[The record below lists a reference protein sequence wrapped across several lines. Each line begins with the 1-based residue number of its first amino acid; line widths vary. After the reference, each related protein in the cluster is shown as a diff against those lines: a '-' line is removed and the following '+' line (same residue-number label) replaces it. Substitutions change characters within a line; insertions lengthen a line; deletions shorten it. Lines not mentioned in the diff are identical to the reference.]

1 MLKRTF
7 DILLSVFAIFLLF
20 PLFLLVSFLIVID
33 SGFPIF
39 FLQKRIGRG
48 AKEFNII
55 KFRTMKTNNE
65 NITITVSDDSR
76 ITRFGKYLRKT
87 KIDELPEILN
97 VLFGQMSFVGPRPD
111 VKGYADKVKCPT
123 LLATGEFD
131 PLCPLEDAVEVYED
145 LTCKKELWVIED
157 QFHPLWGI
165 PNLGK
170 LDCHHYIMDWL
181 QRALIDGKTNDKRIA
196 YVSNK
201 GDGPF
206 GDCEWTPTIKPGEA
220 YF

>member
-7 DILLSVFAIFLLF
+7 DMLLSVFAIFLLF
-20 PLFLLVSFLIVID
+20 PFFLLVSFLIVID

-76 ITRFGKYLRKT
+76 ITRIGKYLRKT

-111 VKGYADKVKCPT
+111 VKGYADKLKGANRKILALRPGITGPASLKYYNEEYILSQKSNPKKYNDEVIFPDKVKINMDYFHNRSFF
-123 LLATGEFD
+123 LDLKIIFATIF
-131 PLCPLEDAVEVYED
+131 
-145 LTCKKELWVIED
+145 
-157 QFHPLWGI
+157 
-165 PNLGK
+165 
-170 LDCHHYIMDWL
+170 
-181 QRALIDGKTNDKRIA
+181 RI
-196 YVSNK
+196 
-201 GDGPF
+201 F
-206 GDCEWTPTIKPGEA
+206 
-220 YF
+220 

>member
-7 DILLSVFAIFLLF
+7 DIMLSVFAIFLLF

-33 SGFPIF
+33 SGFQIF

-55 KFRTMKTNNE
+55 KFRTMKKNNE

-76 ITRFGKYLRKT
+76 ITRIGKYLRKT

-111 VKGYADKVKCPT
+111 VKGYADKLKGANRKILALRPGITGPASLKYYNEEYILSQKSNPKKYNDEVIFPDKVKINMHYFHNRSFF
-123 LLATGEFD
+123 LDLKIIFATIFR
-131 PLCPLEDAVEVYED
+131 V
-145 LTCKKELWVIED
+145 
-157 QFHPLWGI
+157 F
-165 PNLGK
+165 
-170 LDCHHYIMDWL
+170 
-181 QRALIDGKTNDKRIA
+181 
-196 YVSNK
+196 
-201 GDGPF
+201 
-206 GDCEWTPTIKPGEA
+206 
-220 YF
+220 

>member
-1 MLKRTF
+1 MILKRTF
-7 DILLSVFAIFLLF
+7 DIVLSIFAIFLLF
-20 PLFLLVSFLIVID
+20 PSILVVSFLIVID

-76 ITRFGKYLRKT
+76 ITRIGKYLRKT

-111 VKGYADKVKCPT
+111 VKGYADKLKGANRKILALRPGITGPASLKYYNEEYILSKKSNPKKYNDEVIFPDKVKINMDYFHNRSFF
-123 LLATGEFD
+123 LDLKIIFATIF
-131 PLCPLEDAVEVYED
+131 
-145 LTCKKELWVIED
+145 
-157 QFHPLWGI
+157 
-165 PNLGK
+165 
-170 LDCHHYIMDWL
+170 
-181 QRALIDGKTNDKRIA
+181 RI
-196 YVSNK
+196 
-201 GDGPF
+201 F
-206 GDCEWTPTIKPGEA
+206 
-220 YF
+220 

>member
-20 PLFLLVSFLIVID
+20 PFFLVVSFLIVID

-39 FLQKRIGRG
+39 FLQKRIGRD

-55 KFRTMKTNNE
+55 KFRTMKKNNE

-76 ITRFGKYLRKT
+76 ITRIGKYLRKT

-111 VKGYADKVKCPT
+111 VKGYADKLKGANRKILALRPGITGPASLKYYNEEYILSQKSNPKKYNDEVIFPDKVKINMDYFHNRSFF
-123 LLATGEFD
+123 LDLKIIFATIF
-131 PLCPLEDAVEVYED
+131 
-145 LTCKKELWVIED
+145 
-157 QFHPLWGI
+157 
-165 PNLGK
+165 
-170 LDCHHYIMDWL
+170 
-181 QRALIDGKTNDKRIA
+181 RI
-196 YVSNK
+196 
-201 GDGPF
+201 F
-206 GDCEWTPTIKPGEA
+206 
-220 YF
+220 

>member
-1 MLKRTF
+1 MMLKRTF

-20 PLFLLVSFLIVID
+20 PLFLLASFLIVID

-76 ITRFGKYLRKT
+76 ITRIGKYLRKT

-111 VKGYADKVKCPT
+111 VKGYADKLKGANRKILALRPGITGPASLKYYNEEYILSQKSNPKKYNDEVIFPDKVKINMHYFHNRSFF
-123 LLATGEFD
+123 LDLKIIFATIFR
-131 PLCPLEDAVEVYED
+131 V
-145 LTCKKELWVIED
+145 
-157 QFHPLWGI
+157 F
-165 PNLGK
+165 
-170 LDCHHYIMDWL
+170 
-181 QRALIDGKTNDKRIA
+181 
-196 YVSNK
+196 
-201 GDGPF
+201 
-206 GDCEWTPTIKPGEA
+206 
-220 YF
+220 

>member
-20 PLFLLVSFLIVID
+20 PFFVLVSLLIVID

-65 NITITVSDDSR
+65 NITITVSDDVR
-76 ITRFGKYLRKT
+76 ITRIGKYLRKT

-111 VKGYADKVKCPT
+111 VKGYADKLKGANRKILDLRPGITGPASLKYYNEEYILSQKSNPKKYNDEVIFPDKVKINMDYFHNRSFF
-123 LLATGEFD
+123 LDLKIIFATIF
-131 PLCPLEDAVEVYED
+131 
-145 LTCKKELWVIED
+145 
-157 QFHPLWGI
+157 
-165 PNLGK
+165 
-170 LDCHHYIMDWL
+170 
-181 QRALIDGKTNDKRIA
+181 RI
-196 YVSNK
+196 
-201 GDGPF
+201 F
-206 GDCEWTPTIKPGEA
+206 
-220 YF
+220 

>member
-7 DILLSVFAIFLLF
+7 DILLSIFAIFLLF
-20 PLFLLVSFLIVID
+20 PFFLLVSFIIVID

-76 ITRFGKYLRKT
+76 ITRIGKYLRKT

-111 VKGYADKVKCPT
+111 VKGYADKLKGANRKILALRPGITGPASLKYYNEEYILSQKSNPKKYNDEVIFPDKVKINMHYFHNRSFF
-123 LLATGEFD
+123 LDLKIIFATIF
-131 PLCPLEDAVEVYED
+131 
-145 LTCKKELWVIED
+145 
-157 QFHPLWGI
+157 
-165 PNLGK
+165 
-170 LDCHHYIMDWL
+170 
-181 QRALIDGKTNDKRIA
+181 RI
-196 YVSNK
+196 
-201 GDGPF
+201 F
-206 GDCEWTPTIKPGEA
+206 
-220 YF
+220 

>member
-7 DILLSVFAIFLLF
+7 DIILSIFAIFLLF
-20 PLFLLVSFLIVID
+20 PSFLVVSFLIVID

-76 ITRFGKYLRKT
+76 ITRIGKYLRKT

-111 VKGYADKVKCPT
+111 VKGYADKLKGVNRKILALRQGITGPASLKYYNEEYILSQKSNPKKYNDEVIFPDKVKINMDYFHNRSFF
-123 LLATGEFD
+123 LDLKIIFATIF
-131 PLCPLEDAVEVYED
+131 
-145 LTCKKELWVIED
+145 
-157 QFHPLWGI
+157 
-165 PNLGK
+165 
-170 LDCHHYIMDWL
+170 
-181 QRALIDGKTNDKRIA
+181 RI
-196 YVSNK
+196 
-201 GDGPF
+201 F
-206 GDCEWTPTIKPGEA
+206 
-220 YF
+220 

>member
-20 PLFLLVSFLIVID
+20 PFFLLVSFLIVID

-76 ITRFGKYLRKT
+76 ITRIGKYLRKT

-111 VKGYADKVKCPT
+111 VKGYADKLKGANRKILALRPGITGPASLKYYNEEYILSQKSNPKKYNDEVIFPDKVKINMHYFHNRSFF
-123 LLATGEFD
+123 LDLKIIFATIFR
-131 PLCPLEDAVEVYED
+131 V
-145 LTCKKELWVIED
+145 
-157 QFHPLWGI
+157 F
-165 PNLGK
+165 
-170 LDCHHYIMDWL
+170 
-181 QRALIDGKTNDKRIA
+181 
-196 YVSNK
+196 
-201 GDGPF
+201 
-206 GDCEWTPTIKPGEA
+206 
-220 YF
+220 

>member
-1 MLKRTF
+1 MILKRTF
-7 DILLSVFAIFLLF
+7 DIILSIFAIFLLF
-20 PLFLLVSFLIVID
+20 PSFLVVSFLIVID

-76 ITRFGKYLRKT
+76 ITRIGKYLRKT

-111 VKGYADKVKCPT
+111 VKGYADKLKGANRKILALRPGITGPASLKYYNEEYILSQKSNPKKYNDEVIFPDKVKINMDYFHNRSFF
-123 LLATGEFD
+123 LDLKIIFATIFR
-131 PLCPLEDAVEVYED
+131 V
-145 LTCKKELWVIED
+145 
-157 QFHPLWGI
+157 F
-165 PNLGK
+165 
-170 LDCHHYIMDWL
+170 
-181 QRALIDGKTNDKRIA
+181 
-196 YVSNK
+196 
-201 GDGPF
+201 
-206 GDCEWTPTIKPGEA
+206 
-220 YF
+220 

>member
-39 FLQKRIGRG
+39 FLQKRIGRD

-55 KFRTMKTNNE
+55 KFRTMKKNNE

-76 ITRFGKYLRKT
+76 ITRIGKYLRKT

-111 VKGYADKVKCPT
+111 VKGYADKLKGANRKILDLRPGITGPASLKYYNEEYILSQKSNPKKYNDEVIFPDKVKINMHYFHNRSFF
-123 LLATGEFD
+123 LDLKIIFATIFR
-131 PLCPLEDAVEVYED
+131 V
-145 LTCKKELWVIED
+145 
-157 QFHPLWGI
+157 F
-165 PNLGK
+165 
-170 LDCHHYIMDWL
+170 
-181 QRALIDGKTNDKRIA
+181 
-196 YVSNK
+196 
-201 GDGPF
+201 
-206 GDCEWTPTIKPGEA
+206 
-220 YF
+220 

>member
-20 PLFLLVSFLIVID
+20 PFFLLVSLIIVID

-39 FLQKRIGRG
+39 FLQKRIGRD

-55 KFRTMKTNNE
+55 KFRTMKKNNE

-76 ITRFGKYLRKT
+76 ITRIGKYLRKT

-111 VKGYADKVKCPT
+111 VKGYADKLKGANRKILALRPGITGPASLKYYNEEYILSQKSNPKKYNDEVIFPDKVKINMDYFHNRSFF
-123 LLATGEFD
+123 LDLKIIFATIF
-131 PLCPLEDAVEVYED
+131 
-145 LTCKKELWVIED
+145 
-157 QFHPLWGI
+157 
-165 PNLGK
+165 
-170 LDCHHYIMDWL
+170 
-181 QRALIDGKTNDKRIA
+181 RI
-196 YVSNK
+196 
-201 GDGPF
+201 F
-206 GDCEWTPTIKPGEA
+206 
-220 YF
+220 

>member
-20 PLFLLVSFLIVID
+20 PFFLLVSFLIVID

-48 AKEFNII
+48 AKELNII

-76 ITRFGKYLRKT
+76 ITRIGKYLRKT

-111 VKGYADKVKCPT
+111 VKGYADKLKGANRKILALRPGITGPASLKYYNEEYILSQKSNPKKYNDEVIFTDKVKINMDYFHNRSFF
-123 LLATGEFD
+123 LDLKIIFATIFR
-131 PLCPLEDAVEVYED
+131 V
-145 LTCKKELWVIED
+145 
-157 QFHPLWGI
+157 F
-165 PNLGK
+165 
-170 LDCHHYIMDWL
+170 
-181 QRALIDGKTNDKRIA
+181 
-196 YVSNK
+196 
-201 GDGPF
+201 
-206 GDCEWTPTIKPGEA
+206 
-220 YF
+220 

>member
-20 PLFLLVSFLIVID
+20 PLFILVSFLIVID

-76 ITRFGKYLRKT
+76 ITRIGKYLRKT

-111 VKGYADKVKCPT
+111 VKGYADKLKGANRKILALRPGITGPASLKYYNEEYILSQKSNPKKYNDEVIFPDKVKINMHYFHNRSFF
-123 LLATGEFD
+123 LDLKIIFATIFR
-131 PLCPLEDAVEVYED
+131 V
-145 LTCKKELWVIED
+145 
-157 QFHPLWGI
+157 F
-165 PNLGK
+165 
-170 LDCHHYIMDWL
+170 
-181 QRALIDGKTNDKRIA
+181 
-196 YVSNK
+196 
-201 GDGPF
+201 
-206 GDCEWTPTIKPGEA
+206 
-220 YF
+220 

>member
-7 DILLSVFAIFLLF
+7 DILISIFAIFLLF
-20 PLFLLVSFLIVID
+20 PSFLVVSFLIVID

-39 FLQKRIGRG
+39 FLQKRIGRD

-76 ITRFGKYLRKT
+76 ITRIGKYLRKT

-111 VKGYADKVKCPT
+111 VKGYADKLKGANRKILALRPGITGPASLKYYNEEYILSQKSNPKKYNDEVIFPDKVKINMDYFHNRSFF
-123 LLATGEFD
+123 LDLKIIFATIFR
-131 PLCPLEDAVEVYED
+131 V
-145 LTCKKELWVIED
+145 
-157 QFHPLWGI
+157 F
-165 PNLGK
+165 
-170 LDCHHYIMDWL
+170 
-181 QRALIDGKTNDKRIA
+181 
-196 YVSNK
+196 
-201 GDGPF
+201 
-206 GDCEWTPTIKPGEA
+206 
-220 YF
+220 

>member
-7 DILLSVFAIFLLF
+7 DILLSVSAIFLLF
-20 PLFLLVSFLIVID
+20 PFFLLVSFLIVID

-65 NITITVSDDSR
+65 NITITVSDDVR
-76 ITRFGKYLRKT
+76 ITRIGKYLRKT

-111 VKGYADKVKCPT
+111 VKGYADKLKGANRKILALRPGITGPASLKYYNEEYILSQKSNPKKYNDEVIFPDKVKINMHYFHNRSFF
-123 LLATGEFD
+123 LDLKIIFATIFR
-131 PLCPLEDAVEVYED
+131 V
-145 LTCKKELWVIED
+145 
-157 QFHPLWGI
+157 F
-165 PNLGK
+165 
-170 LDCHHYIMDWL
+170 
-181 QRALIDGKTNDKRIA
+181 
-196 YVSNK
+196 
-201 GDGPF
+201 
-206 GDCEWTPTIKPGEA
+206 
-220 YF
+220 